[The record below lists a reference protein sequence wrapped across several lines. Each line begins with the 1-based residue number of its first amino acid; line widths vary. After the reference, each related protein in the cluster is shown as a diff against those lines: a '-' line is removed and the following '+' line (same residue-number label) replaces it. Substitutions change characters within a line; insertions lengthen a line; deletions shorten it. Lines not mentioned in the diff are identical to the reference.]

1 MQGVATSID
10 ALSVGFS
17 IAEYNF
23 PQTLLAITIIAAVT
37 FALCF
42 AGVRIG
48 RVFGTKLAGKATIF
62 GGIVLVVLGI
72 SIFLRGVL
80 A

>member
-1 MQGVATSID
+1 MALISAVTLETLPNLSSVA
-10 ALSVGFS
+10 
-17 IAEYNF
+17 
-23 PQTLLAITIIAAVT
+23 IIAAVT
-37 FALCF
+37 FILCF

-72 SIFLRGVL
+72 SIFIRGIL
-80 A
+80 GL